1 MLWRRHHFHNH
12 GKRRFFAFLK
22 INDTSILLHPNEENF
37 MTTVLT
43 IGHKLGL
50 ALQVLDQNGNPMLT
64 PVTFDAAPVWANTT
78 PATETLSAAADGQ
91 SATGTPVAPGA
102 DLISVSFTIGGVPF
116 SATLAVEV
124 DAAPQV
130 PTSAVIVATVE

>member
-1 MLWRRHHFHNH
+1 
-12 GKRRFFAFLK
+12 
-22 INDTSILLHPNEENF
+22 
-37 MTTVLT
+37 
-43 IGHKLGL
+43 
-50 ALQVLDQNGNPMLT
+50 MLT

>member
-1 MLWRRHHFHNH
+1 MLWRRFRFYNRS
-12 GKRRFFAFLK
+12 RRRLFVFLK
-22 INDTSILLHPNEENF
+22 INDTGILLHPNEENF

-64 PVTFDAAPVWANTT
+64 PVVFDAVPAWSNTT
-78 PATETLSAAADGQ
+78 PATETLSVAADGQ
-91 SATGTPVAPGA
+91 SATGTPVAPGT
-102 DLISVSFTIGGVPF
+102 DLVSVSFTIGGVGF
-116 SATLAVEV
+116 SATLAVEI

-130 PTSAVIVATVE
+130 PTSAVIIPTIE